1 MSRQEDE
8 ITPIPPQQEKAEDV
22 IREVEREYTVSL
34 TLDDRVEPTD
44 EDLATLRRV
53 SEIIPLRA
61 W

>member
-22 IREVEREYTVSL
+22 IREVEREYTVSV

>member
-8 ITPIPPQQEKAEDV
+8 ITPIPPRQEKAEDV
-22 IREVEREYTVSL
+22 IREVEREYTVSV

-53 SEIIPLRA
+53 SETIPLRA